1 MQVTLHQLD
10 LLLLFDDDALSKTP
24 QNWIAAVDQFELGHV
39 DRALV
44 MRNHHRCKVAI
55 RIARRLCGHHAGVH
69 ALHGLHHLRC
79 KPGFRRLGTR
89 IAVMALGKRQ
99 ADKRGGQH
107 KC

>member
-1 MQVTLHQLD
+1 MQVALHQLD

-44 MRNHHRCKVAI
+44 MRNHHRGEIAI
-55 RIARRLCGHHAGVH
+55 GIARRLCGHHAGVH

-79 KPGFRRLGTR
+79 KPGFRRPGTR
-89 IAVMALGKRQ
+89 IAVMALGKYQ
-99 ADKRGGQH
+99 ADKRCG
-107 KC
+107 